1 MKQVKDIGIAIVG
14 QTKDLVPADKKLY
27 ALRDV
32 TGTVISVPLIASSV
46 MSKKL
51 AAGAQIIELDVKCGD
66 GAFMKTPEDAEIL
79 ADMMIRLG
87 NACGKKVSAMIT
99 DMNEPLGMAIGNIL
113 EVKEAVETLRGR
125 GPKDLT
131 ELVLTGGASILVNAD
146 MALDM
151 DDGRRKMSEVIADG
165 TAFEKFKA
173 MVKAQNGDVA
183 QIENLDMFPEA
194 SFITPV
200 KSEKTGFVCAERAW
214 ELGRLAME
222 IGAGRADKEDAIEPE
237 VGIVLEK
244 KTGDF
249 VEKGDVLAWVHH
261 NRPLENG
268 WKERMYAAF
277 DIKDEQVPGKQLI
290 YKIM

>member
-1 MKQVKDIGIAIVG
+1 
-14 QTKDLVPADKKLY
+14 
-27 ALRDV
+27 
-32 TGTVISVPLIASSV
+32 
-46 MSKKL
+46 
-51 AAGAQIIELDVKCGD
+51 
-66 GAFMKTPEDAEIL
+66 
-79 ADMMIRLG
+79 
-87 NACGKKVSAMIT
+87 
-99 DMNEPLGMAIGNIL
+99 
-113 EVKEAVETLRGR
+113 
-125 GPKDLT
+125 
-131 ELVLTGGASILVNAD
+131 
-146 MALDM
+146 
-151 DDGRRKMSEVIADG
+151 MSEVIADG

-222 IGAGRADKEDAIEPE
+222 IGAGRADKEDVIEPE

-277 DIKDEQVPGKQLI
+277 DIKDERVSGKQLI